1 MRLQA
6 DRPKLSLIQTRSL
19 GLRSS
24 TTVHRIGHTWSVS
37 LESHNP
43 CCGKALE
50 HADSFL
56 FWCWGG
62 IRPRNRVMPES
73 GIPEFD
79 SGRINSLDMPSPG
92 LLGLEP

>member
-1 MRLQA
+1 
-6 DRPKLSLIQTRSL
+6 
-19 GLRSS
+19 
-24 TTVHRIGHTWSVS
+24 

-79 SGRINSLDMPSPG
+79 TGRIKQAVQREGVCTGWRQPPTGGISYKEKHN
-92 LLGLEP
+92 E